1 MFWLAVISP
10 VFLALFSN
18 RNIGWTMV
26 IGLCIAVYIVGISDN
41 LFLSKIVAYGYVGNI
56 LGYFQSYLIG
66 SYYGYYSEQIEGA
79 EGLKYIVV
87 LFMVTLIIDVAYS
100 GLFLR
105 TIIRV
110 LPIMML
116 YLLPIKMIPGN
127 LKIFKFSFLI
137 YAIHQPLMYD
147 LKGKVYSLLQPV
159 FHYACIVN
167 VLSKVMILG
176 IYLCIACIIYYVLNR
191 ISPSVLKI
199 LTGGR
204 TKN

>member
-1 MFWLAVISP
+1 
-10 VFLALFSN
+10 
-18 RNIGWTMV
+18 
-26 IGLCIAVYIVGISDN
+26 
-41 LFLSKIVAYGYVGNI
+41 
-56 LGYFQSYLIG
+56 
-66 SYYGYYSEQIEGA
+66 
-79 EGLKYIVV
+79 
-87 LFMVTLIIDVAYS
+87 MVTLIIDVAYS

-116 YLLPIKMIPGN
+116 YLLPI
-127 LKIFKFSFLI
+127 KIFKFSFLI